1 MFSLLECVLCMR
13 TSVQTEG
20 GAGEGGGGGG
30 GGGLCRNAGLVCSF
44 VLFELNPQTKT
55 LHYSR
60 ISTSLP
66 TTLHLASPSTMIQ
79 LNP

>member
-1 MFSLLECVLCMR
+1 MR
-13 TSVQTEG
+13 TPVRTEG
-20 GAGEGGGGGG
+20 GAGEGEGGGGG
-30 GGGLCRNAGLVCSF
+30 RGGLCRNAGLDCSF

-66 TTLHLASPSTMIQ
+66 TTLNLASPSTMIQ
-79 LNP
+79 LIELNH

>member
-1 MFSLLECVLCMR
+1 MR
-13 TSVQTEG
+13 YANLGVSIFREE
-20 GAGEGGGGGG
+20 AA
-30 GGGLCRNAGLVCSF
+30 GLCRNARLAYSF

-79 LNP
+79 LIELNH